1 MVSVFSFVQ
10 SSIERTKWW
19 LILGKYFQKKI
30 YKKYWRLIFTY
41 RWKDDWELII
51 FKIGNTLWDLGTFSW
66 RTLIYRWY
74 MRPCARD
81 ASANYSHTSIAFSLC
96 RPKYLDHERFWKM
109 AEAEGRQSLEGQPYL
124 QMWQI
129 FVLCTYIVA
138 KNLEWFDKWVMVI
151 GAIMTE

>member
-1 MVSVFSFVQ
+1 MK
-10 SSIERTKWW
+10 RW
-19 LILGKYFQKKI
+19 LRF
-30 YKKYWRLIFTY
+30 
-41 RWKDDWELII
+41 II
-51 FKIGNTLWDLGTFSW
+51 FKMGQNWKYALRFRHIFLE
-66 RTLIYRWY
+66 TLIYRWY

-138 KNLEWFDKWVMVI
+138 KNLVVWKMSYGYRGNNDRVNSNNLSLPHQKVGQTVKKRSNSEFVFWSGEQI
-151 GAIMTE
+151 H